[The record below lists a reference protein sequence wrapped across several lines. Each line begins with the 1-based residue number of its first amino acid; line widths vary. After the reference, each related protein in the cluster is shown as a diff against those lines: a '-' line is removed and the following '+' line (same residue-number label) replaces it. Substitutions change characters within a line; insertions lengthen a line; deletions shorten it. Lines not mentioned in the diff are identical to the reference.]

1 MKKIISEYVAQCDVC
16 QQQKGETMTSPRKLQ
31 PLPIPDSVWTNIS
44 MDFIEG
50 LPPSKGK
57 STILVVVD

>member
-16 QQQKGETMTSPRKLQ
+16 QQQKGETVASLGKLQ
-31 PLPIPDSVWTNIS
+31 PLPIPDSVWTDIS

-50 LPPSKGK
+50 
-57 STILVVVD
+57 